1 MAGQMLNGNR
11 LNVVIAPAPEH
22 GFSCKE
28 NDVFEKVAPQK
39 HSPLL
44 VLQNSSPAAPPS
56 TNLSAAAV
64 ETSGPIDVLEERSQN
79 IKPAATNTTF
89 TDRTKWRSDFKPA
102 KTISLLSNYARSG
115 NRLKTSN
122 SPTDSLETATEVDS
136 CDSDPHIFSF
146 DSGDMQTPLR
156 DTVVAC
162 AGISFD
168 LEELW
173 RSQSGGRPR
182 TKLRPAS
189 ILPLHNTPTNLL
201 GCHEPR
207 PLHLGHPDVPVLHGS
222 SSSQNQSY
230 LNSHHA
236 ASRSGPPSSDEFVDP
251 GLGPQPVPHTPLIS
265 TTHLGGNKFIRPS
278 DQSLLNSAQTN
289 VEDRL
294 NSITES
300 FIGRDMSGQKNA
312 VRACRSMGTLIQRND
327 PVEHGRSQ
335 AGEAITG
342 KDRSVCALIGPQ
354 FSRKSSELVCDDY
367 QENKTDL
374 LNHEARSSTGL
385 KNSQALGT
393 SSKLFSLP
401 DNSDLKKCSHE
412 ISTSALFS
420 DQRALSG
427 GLDQQPETSPLAS
440 RFPTLEQ
447 FEGRHFGS
455 ASRFPTTP
463 GTISLTDLRP
473 RAQSTGSRSP
483 RPQDFSVYGADST
496 DSVMSEVWNDDK
508 RLNAIVP
515 DAAETSGEFFNR
527 MTRLACNPVPYH
539 STSKASPPVRGST
552 GSCVRVARKSS
563 SQASIATAYRNRSTE
578 DLSSSATTAGRY
590 DTLIRNNRRP
600 YSENFSGN
608 GRVMWDSFLH
618 KNEEDTDNHP
628 RAIGTATNHE
638 VQTARRVLSNRAAFV
653 FEDGGFEEASKER
666 DVSFAVEQID
676 AASVRKVHEC
686 VSQLQVLGFGGDADG
701 GIRRLIVYAQAAE
714 GDLVG
719 AIDMIDEEKRAYKE
733 RV

>member
-11 LNVVIAPAPEH
+11 LNVVIAPAPKH

-39 HSPLL
+39 HSPSS

-64 ETSGPIDVLEERSQN
+64 ETSGPIDALEERSQN
-79 IKPAATNTTF
+79 IKPAATNPIF
-89 TDRTKWRSDFKPA
+89 TDRTKWRSDSKPA
-102 KTISLLSNYARSG
+102 NPISLLSNYARSG

-136 CDSDPHIFSF
+136 CDSDPQIFSF

-156 DTVVAC
+156 DTVGTC

-173 RSQSGGRPR
+173 CSRSGSRPR

-189 ILPLHNTPTNLL
+189 ILPLHNTSTNLL

-207 PLHLGHPDVPVLHGS
+207 PFHLGHPDVPVLHGS

-230 LNSHHA
+230 LNSHQA
-236 ASRSGPPSSDEFVDP
+236 ASRSGPPSSDEYAEP
-251 GLGPQPVPHTPLIS
+251 GLGLQPVPRTPLIS
-265 TTHLGGNKFIRPS
+265 TTPLCGKEFIRSS

-294 NSITES
+294 NSLTES

-312 VRACRSMGTLIQRND
+312 VRACRSMGTLIQRDD
-327 PVEHGRSQ
+327 PVDHGRSQ
-335 AGEAITG
+335 AREAITG
-342 KDRSVCALIGPQ
+342 KDRSVCALLGPQ
-354 FSRKSSELVCDDY
+354 FSRKSTESVCDDY
-367 QENKTDL
+367 QEKKTDL
-374 LNHEARSSTGL
+374 PNHEARSLTGL
-385 KNSQALGT
+385 KNSQASGT

-401 DNSDLKKCSHE
+401 DNSDPKKSSRE

-420 DQRALSG
+420 DQRARSG

-447 FEGRHFGS
+447 FECGHFVS

-463 GTISLTDLRP
+463 STISLTDLRP
-473 RAQSTGSRSP
+473 RAQSTGSRSSI
-483 RPQDFSVYGADST
+483 PQDSSVYGADNT

-527 MTRLACNPVPYH
+527 MTRLASNPVPYH
-539 STSKASPPVRGST
+539 STSKASPVRGST

-563 SQASIATAYRNRSTE
+563 SQASIATAYRNRST
-578 DLSSSATTAGRY
+578 DNVCRSATTAGLN

-628 RAIGTATNHE
+628 RAIGTATNQE
-638 VQTARRVLSNRAAFV
+638 AQTARRVLSNRAAFA

-666 DVSFAVEQID
+666 DVSFADEHVD
-676 AASVRKVHEC
+676 AASVRKVQEC
-686 VSQLQVLGFGGDADG
+686 VSQLLVLGFGGDADG